1 MAASTPAEGP
11 ISGSPVSERRFSVS
25 AVPPRIWVALILVII
40 AIFFVAQNRDVTE
53 IQVLFFSL
61 EAPQWAA
68 LSTTAVVGLLI
79 GLLLRP
85 SERRK
90 RKAAKRK

>member
-11 ISGSPVSERRFSVS
+11 ISGNPESERRFSVA
-25 AVPPRIWVALILVII
+25 AVPPRLWIALILVII
-40 AIFFVAQNRDVTE
+40 AVFFVAQNRDAAQ

-68 LSTTAVVGLLI
+68 LTTTAVVGLLI
-79 GLLLRP
+79 GLLVRP
-85 SERRK
+85 SERKK
-90 RKAAKRK
+90 RKAAQRK

>member
-1 MAASTPAEGP
+1 MAASTPAGGP
-11 ISGSPVSERRFSVS
+11 VSGNPVSERRFSVS
-25 AVPPRIWVALILVII
+25 AVPPRLWVALILIVI
-40 AIFFVAQNRDVTE
+40 AVFFVAQNRDATE

-68 LSTTAVVGLLI
+68 LTATAFVGLLI

-85 SERRK
+85 SERKK
-90 RKAAKRK
+90 RRAAKRK

>member
-1 MAASTPAEGP
+1 
-11 ISGSPVSERRFSVS
+11 VS
-25 AVPPRIWVALILVII
+25 AVPPRLWIALILVII
-40 AIFFVAQNRDVTE
+40 AVFFVAQNRDTAQ

-68 LSTTAVVGLLI
+68 LCTTAIIGLLV

-90 RKAAKRK
+90 RRAAKRM

>member
-11 ISGSPVSERRFSVS
+11 ISGNPASEKRFSVA
-25 AVPPRIWVALILVII
+25 AVPPRLWIALILIII
-40 AIFFVAQNRDVTE
+40 AVFFVAQNRDATE

-68 LSTTAVVGLLI
+68 LTTTAVVGLLI

-90 RKAAKRK
+90 RRAAKGK

>member
-1 MAASTPAEGP
+1 
-11 ISGSPVSERRFSVS
+11 VS
-25 AVPPRIWVALILVII
+25 AVPPRLWIALILVII
-40 AIFFVAQNRDVTE
+40 AVFFVAQNRDTAQ

-68 LSTTAVVGLLI
+68 LSTTAIIGLLV

-90 RKAAKRK
+90 RRAAKRM